1 MFVTRMDA
9 VMEVGEKADRENTG
23 VLSCVAMVELFSQ
36 LIFSIFVDDVTR
48 PGELAID
55 DNPANVVWP
64 LKCCVLLILFTF
76 VVEYDSVLSDTRL
89 SATSGE
95 LL

>member
-1 MFVTRMDA
+1 MDF
-9 VMEVGEKADRENTG
+9 GEKADRENTG
-23 VLSCVAMVELFSQ
+23 VLSCVAMVELFSE

-55 DNPANVVWP
+55 DNPSNNVVRL
-64 LKCCVLLILFTF
+64 LKCCVLLIFFTF
-76 VVEYDSVLSDTRL
+76 VVEYNSVLSDTRL